1 MYWDTTPPRTR
12 LPALLTGETSP
23 TSTSALLHKKT
34 ELCTF
39 VHDMYDVYYR
49 REESKCVGHQG

>member
-23 TSTSALLHKKT
+23 TTSALLHKKK
-34 ELCTF
+34 LCTF

-49 REESKCVGHQG
+49 REESECVGHQG